1 MFVTGK
7 PFQPSHMFESKS
19 GAYPCEAPLWAKLD
33 RFVLERK
40 RLTASFQAPLDLIFS
55 YNFSCRLP
63 FVQVSHY

>member
-7 PFQPSHMFESKS
+7 PFKPSHMFVGKA

-40 RLTASFQAPLDLIFS
+40 ILTAIFQPHQDLIFS
-55 YNFSCRLP
+55 QNFSCRLP
-63 FVQVSHY
+63 FVLVSHY